1 MTGILWVKGVSN
13 MGTVLAAQ
21 CGLLETEWRQMA
33 SYIGEVVV
41 IMKQW
46 LHTEELIK

>member
-1 MTGILWVKGVSN
+1 

-21 CGLLETEWRQMA
+21 CGLLDPEWRQMA
-33 SYIGEVVV
+33 SYIGEVAVTV
-41 IMKQW
+41 KQW